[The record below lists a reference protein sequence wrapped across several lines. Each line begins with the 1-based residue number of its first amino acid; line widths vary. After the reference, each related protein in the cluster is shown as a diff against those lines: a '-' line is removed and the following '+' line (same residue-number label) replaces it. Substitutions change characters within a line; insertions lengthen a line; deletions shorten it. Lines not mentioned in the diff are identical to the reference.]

1 MHPEGFELQLCVV
14 VRSQA
19 LSPCVV
25 ARRESDPSQSLAHP
39 GSSVVGEGHQE
50 HHRGPGDWGR
60 EQGSR
65 GPANQE
71 LQGERQI
78 S

>member
-50 HHRGPGDWGR
+50 HHRGPGD
-60 EQGSR
+60 
-65 GPANQE
+65 
-71 LQGERQI
+71 
-78 S
+78 